1 MSFILFHVIISTLR
15 VDTSNISLQELSES
29 SQLEKE
35 IIFVFNFPPIT
46 RNQLRLHQRQGRVQL
61 SCE

>member
-1 MSFILFHVIISTLR
+1 MSFILFHVIIFTLR

-35 IIFVFNFPPIT
+35 IIFVGESRI
-46 RNQLRLHQRQGRVQL
+46 RNISTASIGQIKQYLN
-61 SCE
+61 